1 MSRKRNILL
10 SLVFFCV
17 VEFALIQAVP
27 FFESYNYPL
36 VSSLTCIETENSKDL
51 YWNINQSVSANDMV
65 SVVPD
70 DHTVARGKYCFR
82 YENSQSP
89 KVKWLQQY
97 TLPVIAASRG
107 QWDMFLSLRRWVR
120 EQIPNRDPLI
130 ESQWDAQ
137 RILQAVWR
145 DDSVGFIC
153 DAYAATYVSVCVSVG
168 LTARMFHLGDV
179 YGKGHY
185 VTEVWSDDY
194 AKWVLMDPLY
204 DCHFTLHGLPLSALE
219 LHHLWKN
226 KTWEGLKKQRDEN
239 ENVPFDATNS
249 DYFTLFKDIQ
259 LINSND
265 FLSRPFTSVLDLL
278 NGNIRYVRLVDS
290 SNPPYNKLTMGCQL
304 LIFYYFPKIITGFI
318 IPFVVPGC
326 IVLCVILIIRKK

>member
-1 MSRKRNILL
+1 MRRKRNILL

-17 VEFALIQAVP
+17 VEIALIQAVP

-51 YWNINQSVSANDMV
+51 YWNVNQVE
-65 SVVPD
+65 VVD
-70 DHTVARGKYCFR
+70 CIKGEKQFCFR
-82 YENSQSP
+82 YENIQSP

-97 TLPVIAASRG
+97 TLPIIADSRG

-137 RILQAVWR
+137 RILQTVWK

-153 DAYAATYVSVCVSVG
+153 DAYAATYVSACVSVG

-204 DCHFTLHGLPLSALE
+204 NCHFTLHGLPLSALE

-239 ENVPFDATNS
+239 ENLPFDAANS
-249 DYFTLFKDIQ
+249 DYFALFKDIQ

-265 FLSRPFTSVLDLL
+265 FLSRSFTSVLDLL

-290 SNPPYNKLTMGCQL
+290 SNPPYNKLAMGWQL
-304 LIFYYFPKIITGFI
+304 LIFYYLPKIITGFI

-326 IVLCVILIIRKK
+326 IVLCVILIMRKK